1 MLKQSLKSPIIYT
14 LIIGLLFC
22 IPGFQVL
29 QLTLKEQHTNN
40 SLELMQWSG
49 VVKEAIEAS
58 QTRESL
64 HVKVPSS
71 VVYTFGLYDNTRKIL
86 YSTLTQEPST
96 FAFSTRGENGYFY
109 YQTVLD
115 VNPLNAL
122 YLIVA
127 MPVSNTKTI
136 LMATIILLLTLCVV
150 YITAHFMIMHSI
162 KPYQE
167 TQNYM
172 NTFFNDAMHELKTPL
187 GVIHINLELLEATQP
202 ESKYIGRMKAAT
214 KQMQMTYE
222 DVEYYIKH
230 TRSSFNAEVVDLSH
244 YLGERVRF
252 FEDIA
257 KAKQI
262 LLKATI
268 APKLIVFMNKIE
280 LQRVIDNTISNAIK
294 YSNPA
299 SSVLIDLEEKAGR
312 ASLRVE
318 DFGKGIKDTKRI
330 FERFEREDLIQGGF
344 GLGLNIVK
352 NICQKYGIVYHVSSV
367 LARGST
373 FTYLIPLY
381 EERWLDKLETAK
393 EG

>member
-1 MLKQSLKSPIIYT
+1 M
-14 LIIGLLFC
+14 
-22 IPGFQVL
+22 
-29 QLTLKEQHTNN
+29 
-40 SLELMQWSG
+40 
-49 VVKEAIEAS
+49 
-58 QTRESL
+58 
-64 HVKVPSS
+64 
-71 VVYTFGLYDNTRKIL
+71 
-86 YSTLTQEPST
+86 
-96 FAFSTRGENGYFY
+96 
-109 YQTVLD
+109 
-115 VNPLNAL
+115 
-122 YLIVA
+122 
-127 MPVSNTKTI
+127 
-136 LMATIILLLTLCVV
+136 
-150 YITAHFMIMHSI
+150 TAHFMILHSI

-230 TRSSFNAEVVDLSH
+230 TRSSFNPEVVDLSH
-244 YLGERVRF
+244 YLFERVRF

-268 APKLIVFMNKIE
+268 APKLIVFMNKME

-299 SSVLIDLEEKAGR
+299 SSVLLELEEKEGK
-312 ASLRVE
+312 ASFRVE

-330 FERFEREDLIQGGF
+330 FERFEREDLVQGGF
-344 GLGLNIVK
+344 GLGLSIVK
-352 NICQKYGIVYHVSSV
+352 NICQKYGITYQVSSV

-373 FTYLIPLY
+373 FSYLLPLY
-381 EERWLDKLETAK
+381 EERWLDKLESK
-393 EG
+393 ETLPA

>member
-40 SLELMQWSG
+40 SLELMQWSALA
-49 VVKEAIEAS
+49 KEAVATSKDKEA
-58 QTRESL
+58 L
-64 HVKVPSS
+64 HVKLPSS
-71 VVYTFGLYDNTRKIL
+71 VVYTFGLYDSARNIL

-96 FAFSTRGENGYFY
+96 FAFSARGENGYFY

-115 VNPLNAL
+115 SNPLNAL
-122 YLIVA
+122 YLVVA
-127 MPVSNTKTI
+127 MPVSNTKII
-136 LMATIILLLTLCVV
+136 LMGTVILLLTLCVV
-150 YITAHFMIMHSI
+150 YVTAHFMIMHSI
-162 KPYQE
+162 KPYQQ
-167 TQNYM
+167 TQDYM

-187 GVIHINLELLEATQP
+187 GVIHINLELLEATQS

-230 TRSSFNAEVVDLSH
+230 TRSSFNSEIVDLSH

-257 KAKQI
+257 RAKQI
-262 LLKATI
+262 LLKPTI

-280 LQRVIDNTISNAIK
+280 LQRIIDNTISNAIK

-299 SSVLIDLEEKAGR
+299 SSVIVELVEKDGQ
-312 ASLRVE
+312 ASFRVE

-352 NICQKYGIVYHVSSV
+352 NICQKYGISYHVSSV

-373 FTYLIPLY
+373 FVYLIPLY
-381 EERWLDKLETAK
+381 EERWLDKLEDA
-393 EG
+393 